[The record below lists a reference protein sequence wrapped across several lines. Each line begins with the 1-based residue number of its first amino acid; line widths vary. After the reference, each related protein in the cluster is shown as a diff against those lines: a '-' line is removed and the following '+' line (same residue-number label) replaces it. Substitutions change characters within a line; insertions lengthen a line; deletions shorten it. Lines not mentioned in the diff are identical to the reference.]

1 MAFAPEQLID
11 ALKAAASSADVEGVA
26 ILSTCNRTEIYLDA
40 KQVDTNK
47 VSQWLADWHNVS
59 EKELRESTY
68 EYREIEAASHL
79 MRVASGL
86 DSLVLGEPQILGQLK
101 SAYAVAEQAVTLNSG
116 LHQVFQ
122 HAFSSAKRVR
132 SETAI
137 GQNPVSV
144 AYAAVSLAR
153 QIFAELK
160 SKTAL
165 LIGAGE
171 TIALVG
177 RHLKEQGVERIVIAN
192 RTLARAEEL
201 AASMGA
207 ESILLSDIPSVLHE
221 ADILFSS
228 TASQLPL
235 LGKGAV
241 ESALRKRKHRMMF
254 MVDLAV
260 PRDIEIEVGS
270 LEDVYLYTVDDLS
283 EVIEENRR
291 SREQAAEEAQTL
303 IQECLARWQKERV
316 ASDHSGLI
324 RNYRQSVESLAKQE
338 LQKALTML
346 ESGQASSEV
355 LQRFSTNLT
364 NKVLHQPTTQL
375 KGIAQSG
382 DVELIQMAQRI
393 LGLEQERE
401 TTAEK
406 QIEKI
411 ETNDQLID
419 KD

>member
-1 MAFAPEQLID
+1 MAFAPEQLVD
-11 ALKAAASSADVEGVA
+11 ALQSAAGSVGVKGVA
-26 ILSTCNRTEIYLDA
+26 ILSTCNRTEVYLDGN
-40 KQVDTNK
+40 QVDTNK
-47 VSQWLADWHNVS
+47 VSQWLAQWHNLS
-59 EKELRESTY
+59 EDELTDCTY
-68 EYREIEAASHL
+68 EHSELEAASHL

-101 SAYAVAEQAVTLNSG
+101 SAYAVAEQAATLNSG

-122 HAFSSAKRVR
+122 HTFSSAKRVR

-153 QIFAELK
+153 QIFADLK

-221 ADILFSS
+221 IDILFSS

-291 SREQAAEEAQTL
+291 SREQAAEEADTL
-303 IQECLARWQKERV
+303 IQECLARWQQERR
-316 ASDHSGLI
+316 ASGNSSLI
-324 RNYRQSVESLAKQE
+324 RNYRQSVEALAEQE
-338 LQKALTML
+338 LQRALAML
-346 ESGQASSEV
+346 ESGQSSSEV

-364 NKVLHQPTTQL
+364 NKFLHQPTTQL
-375 KGIAQSG
+375 KWIAQS
-382 DVELIQMAQRI
+382 DDTDLIQMVSNI
-393 LGLEQERE
+393 LGLDSAQEATGTSE
-401 TTAEK
+401 S
-406 QIEKI
+406 I
-411 ETNDQLID
+411 ETAKQPID
-419 KD
+419 KE

>member
-1 MAFAPEQLID
+1 M
-11 ALKAAASSADVEGVA
+11 
-26 ILSTCNRTEIYLDA
+26 
-40 KQVDTNK
+40 
-47 VSQWLADWHNVS
+47 
-59 EKELRESTY
+59 
-68 EYREIEAASHL
+68 
-79 MRVASGL
+79 
-86 DSLVLGEPQILGQLK
+86 
-101 SAYAVAEQAVTLNSG
+101 
-116 LHQVFQ
+116 
-122 HAFSSAKRVR
+122 
-132 SETAI
+132 
-137 GQNPVSV
+137 
-144 AYAAVSLAR
+144 
-153 QIFAELK
+153 
-160 SKTAL
+160 
-165 LIGAGE
+165 
-171 TIALVG
+171 
-177 RHLKEQGVERIVIAN
+177 IAN

-316 ASDHSGLI
+316 ASDHSDLI

-406 QIEKI
+406 QIEKV